1 MLMMDL
7 KVHINNIHGSQ
18 MAAKITGKF
27 TINKNDFR
35 FTAIAFGRIGG
46 QNVGAKISKTT
57 EKELEKLGYDVDDV
71 IMTLQTNLL
80 QGDLTIPEGLKK
92 ESFVDD

>member
-1 MLMMDL
+1 MKI

-18 MAAKITGKF
+18 MAAKISGNF
-27 TINKNDFR
+27 ELDNNSFR

-46 QNVGAKISKTT
+46 QNVGAKLSKTT
-57 EKELEKLGYDVDDV
+57 EKSIAKLGYNVDEV
-71 IMTLQTNLL
+71 IMALQKSLL
-80 QGDLTIPEGLKK
+80 QGDLTVPEGLKK

>member
-1 MLMMDL
+1 
-7 KVHINNIHGSQ
+7 

-27 TINKNDFR
+27 ILDGNKFR

-46 QNVGAKISKTT
+46 PNVGAKISKST
-57 EKELEKLGYDVDDV
+57 EKKLEKLGYDVEEV
-71 IMTLQTNLL
+71 IILLQRNLL
-80 QGDLTIPEGLKK
+80 QGDLTLPKGLTK

>member
-1 MLMMDL
+1 MDL

-18 MAAKITGKF
+18 MAAKIAGKF
-27 TINKNDFR
+27 TLDDNEFR

-46 QNVGAKISKTT
+46 QNVGAKLSKTT
-57 EKELEKLGYDVDDV
+57 EKELEKLGYDVEDV
-71 IMTLQTNLL
+71 IIQLQKNLL
-80 QGDLTIPEGLKK
+80 QGDLTLPEGLTR

>member
-1 MLMMDL
+1 MDL

-18 MAAKITGKF
+18 MAAKITGNF
-27 TINKNDFR
+27 LIDDHQFR

-46 QNVGAKISKTT
+46 QNVGAKLSQTT
-57 EKELEKLGYDVDDV
+57 EKELEKLGYDIDEVVDS
-71 IMTLQTNLL
+71 LQRNLL
-80 QGDLTIPEGLKK
+80 QGDLTLPEGLKK